1 MLIRFILL
9 FFCLSMMIASAKA
22 DIHQGIECYQKK
34 YRGLINI
41 SGSESPSIN
50 MLKITQMKSKHGC
63 EKDAILY

>member
-1 MLIRFILL
+1 
-9 FFCLSMMIASAKA
+9 MIASAKA
-22 DIHQGIECYQKK
+22 DIHKGIECYQKK